1 MTENAA
7 LITTLLSLATLVA
20 DVLLIAVLGG
30 MLLGKYP
37 QDYLPAP
44 LVRPVLLSG
53 ALIASAAIALSLW
66 YSEIVGFEPCTLCW
80 WQRIFI
86 YPQAVLFFIAWR
98 RADYGVWRY
107 TLPLSV
113 FGLFFAGAHW
123 LLQTFD
129 VSLLPC
135 AADGPD
141 CSKIYFQEFGYVTFP
156 VMAITTLLMLL
167 AVSLVAR
174 REERRG

>member
-7 LITTLLSLATLVA
+7 LITQILAFATVVA
-20 DVLLIAVLGG
+20 DVALLGVFVG
-30 MLLGKYP
+30 MLFGKYP
-37 QDYLPAP
+37 QDYLPAS
-44 LVRPVLLSG
+44 LVRPVLLWG
-53 ALIASAAIALSLW
+53 TLIALFSVVASLY

-86 YPQAVLFFIAWR
+86 YPQVILFFVAWR
-98 RADYGVWRY
+98 RVSYGVWRY
-107 TLPLSV
+107 TLPLSI

-123 LLQTFD
+123 LLQTFNF
-129 VSLLPC
+129 SILPC
-135 AADGPD
+135 AANGPD

-167 AVSLVAR
+167 AVSLVSR
-174 REERRG
+174 REECRG